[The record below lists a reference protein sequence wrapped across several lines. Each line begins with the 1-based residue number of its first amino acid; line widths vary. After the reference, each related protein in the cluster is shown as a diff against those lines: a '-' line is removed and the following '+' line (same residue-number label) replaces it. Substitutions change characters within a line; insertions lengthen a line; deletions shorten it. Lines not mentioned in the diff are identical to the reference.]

1 MTENLVSIVLPTYN
15 RAHLL
20 GHAIRSVL
28 AQTHRNLELIV
39 VDDNSSDGTPDVVR
53 AFDDPRI
60 RYVRN
65 DANLKLPRGL
75 NKGFA
80 LSSGNFLTWTSDDN
94 LYAVNAIE
102 RMVAVLR
109 GGSCDFVF
117 ADYYHFSDLDAS
129 SGEPLDA
136 THIRLPEVLRLEAS
150 NAVGAC
156 FLYTRALYH
165 EIGDYDPE
173 LFLVEDYDYF
183 IRIQKRFRICHIPEP
198 LYYFRRFD
206 ESLFCSRF
214 AEVQAAGVLV
224 RFKNGLLDKAQAT
237 ASCTDLIVKDIGGLR
252 SPMLRAAF
260 PVVRSASFRL
270 TNAYKHLVR
279 MYVMWKISAKVDAAL
294 EGFKSKALSFRE
306 AKEALQGIMQQVGTV
321 EYKKPPP
328 RRVAVAR

>member
-39 VDDNSSDGTPDVVR
+39 IDDNSSDGTPDVVR
-53 AFDDPRI
+53 ALDDPRI

-65 DANLKLPRGL
+65 DTNLKLPRGL

-80 LSSGNFLTWTSDDN
+80 LASGDFLTWTSDDN
-94 LYAVNAIE
+94 LYTVNAIE
-102 RMVAVLR
+102 RMVAVLQ
-109 GGSCDFVF
+109 GGGCDFVF
-117 ADYYHFSDLDAS
+117 ADYFHFSDLDAS

-156 FLYTRALYH
+156 FLYTRTLYQ

-183 IRIQKRFRICHIPEP
+183 MRIQKRFRICHIPEP

-206 ESLFCSRF
+206 ESLYCSRY
-214 AEVQAAGVLV
+214 AEVKASDVLV
-224 RFKNGLLDKAQAT
+224 RFKNGLLDRAQAT
-237 ASCTDLIVKDIGGLR
+237 SACTDLIVKDIGGLR
-252 SPMLRAAF
+252 SPVLRAAY
-260 PVVRSASFRL
+260 PVVRSTSYRL
-270 TNAYKHLVR
+270 TNAYEHFIR
-279 MYVMWKISAKVDAAL
+279 MYVRWKISAKVASVL
-294 EGFKSKALSFRE
+294 EDFNAKALSFRQ
-306 AKEALQGIMQQVGTV
+306 AKDAIQSILQQVGTV
-321 EYKKPPP
+321 EYKKPSP
-328 RRVAVAR
+328 RRVADAR

>member
-1 MTENLVSIVLPTYN
+1 VTENLVSIVLPTYN

-39 VDDNSSDGTPDVVR
+39 IDDNSSDGTPDVVR
-53 AFDDPRI
+53 TFHDPRI

-75 NKGFA
+75 NKGFTLA
-80 LSSGNFLTWTSDDN
+80 SGDFLTWTSDDN
-94 LYAVNAIE
+94 LYTVNAIE
-102 RMVAVLR
+102 RMVAVLQ

-117 ADYYHFSDLDAS
+117 ADYFHFSDLDVAT
-129 SGEPLDA
+129 GEPLDA
-136 THIRLPEVLRLEAS
+136 THIRLPEVLHLDES

-156 FLYTRALYH
+156 FLYTRTLYR

-183 IRIQKRFRICHIPEP
+183 IRIQKRFRICHIADP

-206 ESLFCSRF
+206 ESLFCARF
-214 AEVQAAGVLV
+214 AEVQAAGFLV
-224 RFKNGLLDKAQAT
+224 RFKNGLLDEAQAT
-237 ASCTDLIVKDIGGLR
+237 AACIDLIVKDIGGLR
-252 SPMLRAAF
+252 SPVLRAAY
-260 PVVRSASFRL
+260 PAVRSTSYRL
-270 TNAYKHLVR
+270 TNAYKHFIR
-279 MYVMWKISAKVDAAL
+279 MYVTWKIGAKVAAVL
-294 EGFKSKALSFRE
+294 DGFNSKALSFRQ
-306 AKEALQGIMQQVGTV
+306 AKDAIQSILQQVGTV
-321 EYKKPPP
+321 EYKESSP

>member
-1 MTENLVSIVLPTYN
+1 VSEDLVSIVLPTYN

-20 GHAIRSVL
+20 GYAIGSVL

-53 AFDDPRI
+53 TFDDPRI

-65 DANLKLPRGL
+65 EANLKLPRGL

-109 GGSCDFVF
+109 HGSCEFVF
-117 ADYYHFSDLDAS
+117 ADYYHFSDLDGS
-129 SGEPLDA
+129 SGEPLEA
-136 THIRLPEVLRLEAS
+136 MHIQLPEVPRLEKS
-150 NAVGAC
+150 NTVGAC
-156 FLYTRALYH
+156 FLYTRTVYQ
-165 EIGDYDPE
+165 EVGDYDPE

-183 IRIQKRFRICHIPEP
+183 IRIQKRFRICHIAEP

-224 RFKNGLLDKAQAT
+224 RFKDRLLDKAQAM
-237 ASCTDLIVKDIGGLR
+237 AACTDLIMKNIDGLR
-252 SPMLRAAF
+252 NPLLRATY
-260 PVVRSASFRL
+260 PVVRSTSYRL
-270 TNAYKHLVR
+270 TNSYKHLIR
-279 MYVMWKISAKVDAAL
+279 MYVMWKISSKVASVL
-294 EGFKSKALSFRE
+294 QGFESKALSFRQ
-306 AKEALQGIMQQVGTV
+306 AKEALQCIMQQVGAV
-321 EYKKPPP
+321 EYREPSP
-328 RRVAVAR
+328 RRAAEAR